1 MVRALAV
8 LLTTVSSV
16 TASMLDSDANS
27 TGTVLNPNKIL
38 CPVLAALHKSGA
50 LVVDEN
56 GIAERAQ
63 IKAALKEGIWCSEDL
78 AEFQSVGIA
87 DYDWTHKFDQT
98 SRDRCLPGVTASG
111 ALCATRWLAGST
123 AKEVKRYL
131 NIFQM
136 NGMETVEHG
145 FSTGTRGGNSNS
157 LHDPCNGQYPCE
169 PLFQKFYAS
178 KADSKG
184 RIYASQVKQII
195 CHALA
200 EGDRGGE
207 WSYFNGDASVLGLN
221 VATLPARQWQMKA
234 AMMGWLSAFGRA
246 DASGELYFTVD
257 DARAMLMEGR
267 VPDGWEKRRWGCI
280 TRLGGCPTMPN
291 GKRDM
296 TFLEQVNMDLPCDQD
311 GEWWTAADPNK
322 RTTTGVKCTNGGEC
336 KKNSDAHS
344 LCLSHRCTCAKG
356 RNGVQMLFDGH
367 HCVEQASKQYFGSQ
381 CRYTQA
387 NNPTSPW
394 TWQAMNSSIVV

>member
-8 LLTTVSSV
+8 LLTIASSA
-16 TASMLDSDANS
+16 TASMLDTDANS

-38 CPVLAALHKSGA
+38 CPVLASLYNNGA

-63 IKAALKEGIWCSEDL
+63 IKAALKEGAWTHEDFS
-78 AEFQSVGIA
+78 EFQSFGIS
-87 DYDWTHKFDQT
+87 DYDWTHKFDQNFR
-98 SRDRCLPGVTASG
+98 SRCAPGGGPGGAS
-111 ALCATRWLAGST
+111 CATRWLTGSK
-123 AKEVKRYL
+123 AQDVKRYL

-145 FSTGTRGGNSNS
+145 FSTGTRGGNCNS

-169 PLFQKFYAS
+169 PLFQKFYVNN
-178 KADSKG
+178 ADSNG
-184 RIYASQVKQII
+184 RIYASNIKKII

-207 WSYFNGDASVLGLN
+207 FAYQDGNVGVLGIK
-221 VATLPARQWQMKA
+221 VARLPARQWQMKG

-246 DASGELYFTVD
+246 DVNNELYFTVD

-267 VPDGWEKRRWGCI
+267 VPNGWKKRHWGCV
-280 TRLGGCPTMPN
+280 TKLGGCPTMPN
-291 GKRDM
+291 GKKDLA
-296 TFLEQVNMDLPCDQD
+296 FIDAINMDLPCDQEA
-311 GEWWTAADPNK
+311 EWWTGSSGK
-322 RTTTGVKCTNGGEC
+322 RTTTGVTCKNTREC
-336 KKNSDAHS
+336 QSNSDPHS
-344 LCLSHRCTCAKG
+344 LCLSQRCTCSKG
-356 RNGVQMLFDGH
+356 RNGAQMIFDNG

-387 NNPTSPW
+387 NNPASPW
-394 TWQAMNSSIVV
+394 TWQAMNSSILV